1 MPFGEILQNILKHQ
15 QDIYIHLVTFRL
27 VQHSKTACLSKICLF
42 LNKCV
47 VVLIYFE
54 VFCNILL
61 RDILVKLIFCR
72 FYSFYCS
79 AVFYLS
85 L

>member
-15 QDIYIHLVTFRL
+15 QDIYLHLVTFGL

-42 LNKCV
+42 LSKCV

-54 VFCNILL
+54 VFCNILS
-61 RDILVKLIFCR
+61 RDILVKLIFCK
-72 FYSFYCS
+72 FYSF
-79 AVFYLS
+79 
-85 L
+85 